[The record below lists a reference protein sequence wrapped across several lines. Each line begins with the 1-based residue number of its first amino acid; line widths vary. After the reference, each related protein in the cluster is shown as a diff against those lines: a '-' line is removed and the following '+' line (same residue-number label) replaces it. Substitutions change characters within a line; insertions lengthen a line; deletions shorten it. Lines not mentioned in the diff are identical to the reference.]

1 MTKNLISVI
10 DDDESVRRTTL
21 LLMRSFGFRAEA
33 FESAEEFLRS
43 VQMRDTNCLV
53 VDVQMPGM
61 SGLQLQSE
69 LAATGSDLPIIFI
82 TAFDNNDAR
91 RQAIQAGAVAFFS
104 KPFNDEQLLQAVRTA
119 LAREKPS

>member
-1 MTKNLISVI
+1 
-10 DDDESVRRTTL
+10 
-21 LLMRSFGFRAEA
+21 MRSFGFRAEA